1 MEKISLNWKRLF
13 IPLVIVFSL
22 LLMLPAGYSTKT
34 STILGSTY
42 HEGGTLPALD
52 LQANS
57 QITQYIYD
65 CSETSGYTAYN
76 WFGSGTTEQ
85 HIYDAAF
92 GVGITYSISFY
103 IGHGGDGRVWNG
115 IFWEPQWRIL
125 DDDGN
130 EVFDK
135 SIYPYSTCQ
144 NVRFVMVWSCESGN
158 VIGGFHYWSG
168 TAHGMPFCWLHT
180 NDLSEDGYTDP
191 DDNGYCFIG
200 FENDAPGLL
209 WDFEGGY
216 WGVSYY
222 FLGYFY
228 RAALCM
234 DKTVNQAL
242 DYASQTIWGVNFDEC
257 VFYTGIPDCGRMVV
271 YGDGNLKIGSSVSP
285 PSLPSPPSRPHP
297 PGGGGCPFLYV
308 WNGQEYVVDNNLL
321 PTSEAN
327 SGSDVE
333 DYYKL
338 EQALVPIYQGN
349 QFSLYS
355 MDVREFEQEHSCL
368 DQVKL
373 LAVDHDSDVKISVTP
388 DGEILTY
395 QEPEQPMSCM
405 DNNGDSRLSE
415 ILQVDGNISDPTTY
429 YYGET
434 GDYLIMNFGRVGSED
449 AKLILRDDIK
459 CMICCIEVQVLADGG
474 EWQTVSLV
482 APRDY
487 WATEAV
493 GLSEYVAEDEDLL
506 VRLYWT
512 SPHRLDYVGLDT
524 SSQQDIELHEAWL
537 IGATHSVE
545 GNVRRLLKE
554 NDQAYAELVPDEQ
567 VNLKFVL
574 PNSRR
579 EERTFV
585 LYTEGC
591 YYTISTYIIQ
601 YEENGYYRFHA
612 VMPKED
618 EPFPFEREQ
627 TVLECNDRFYQM
639 ALGGAL
645 GLGWVFARGLLP
657 TKRKTK

>member
-13 IPLVIVFSL
+13 IPFVIVFSL
-22 LLMLPAGYSTKT
+22 LLMLPAGYCTKT

-65 CSETSGYTAYN
+65 CSEASGYTAYN

-135 SIYPYSTCQ
+135 SIYPYSVCQ
-144 NVRFVMVWSCESGN
+144 NVRFVMMWSCESGN

-180 NDLSEDGYTDP
+180 NDLSEDGYADP

-228 RAALCM
+228 RAAFCM

-285 PSLPSPPSRPHP
+285 PSLPSPPSRPRP
-297 PGGGGCPFLYV
+297 PGGGGGCPFLYV

-338 EQALVPIYQGN
+338 EQALVPIHQGN

-355 MDVREFEQEHSCL
+355 MDVREFEQEHDFI

-373 LAVDHDSDVKISVTP
+373 IALDHASDVKIAVTP
-388 DGEILTY
+388 KGEILTY
-395 QEPEQPMSCM
+395 RQPLAPLSCI
-405 DNNGDSRLSE
+405 DNNGTSRLNEVVSM
-415 ILQVDGNISDPTTY
+415 DGNVSDTTTY
-429 YYGET
+429 FEGYP
-434 GDYLIMNFGRVGSED
+434 GDYLILNFGKVDAEN
-449 AKLILRDDIK
+449 AKLILRDDMK
-459 CMICCIEVQVLADGG
+459 CCEICIEVQVLDAHGS
-474 EWQTVSLV
+474 WQTVEVLN
-482 APRDY
+482 PRDY
-487 WATEAV
+487 WAIEAV
-493 GLSEYVAEDEDLL
+493 NLTAYIPEKGDFM
-506 VRLYWT
+506 VRLLWT
-512 SPHRLDYVGLDT
+512 TPHRL
-524 SSQQDIELHEAWL
+524 
-537 IGATHSVE
+537 
-545 GNVRRLLKE
+545 
-554 NDQAYAELVPDEQ
+554 
-567 VNLKFVL
+567 
-574 PNSRR
+574 
-579 EERTFV
+579 
-585 LYTEGC
+585 
-591 YYTISTYIIQ
+591 
-601 YEENGYYRFHA
+601 
-612 VMPKED
+612 
-618 EPFPFEREQ
+618 
-627 TVLECNDRFYQM
+627 
-639 ALGGAL
+639 
-645 GLGWVFARGLLP
+645 
-657 TKRKTK
+657 